1 MAFNVARVSCEP
13 FLQLKRI
20 LPFGGICK
28 TNNGMR
34 SSEQHGKSSSA
45 AVCTLHQVVPGRV
58 PPFRAHLCDP
68 NEGVQ
73 WSHDVRSMSCQALC
87 ACGTNAQN
95 RITSVTLLQYARD
108 EDMRRHGCQAVGARV
123 SSHPREC
130 TTIWLSPTAQERARQ
145 LSQRCRRHK
154 CRRTRLGLVLACT
167 RKCYFRPQAVARTPG
182 TRTRTTNTAPGQSK
196 RMPQPRT
203 SQGRHHCF

>member
-1 MAFNVARVSCEP
+1 MPPELDEAAPLLACPHGSDVARVSCEP

-130 TTIWLSPTAQERARQ
+130 TTIRLSPTAQERARQ

-154 CRRTRLGLVLACT
+154 CRRTLFGACFSMHPEVLFPST
-167 RKCYFRPQAVARTPG
+167 GRRTHPWDSD
-182 TRTRTTNTAPGQSK
+182 TYYQHRTGSI
-196 RMPQPRT
+196 
-203 SQGRHHCF
+203 